1 MALTLTSHDL
11 LRISHAA
18 RVLSSPLD
26 HATADHWRSAASEA
40 LRELLEADTCGFHLP
55 LPGHV
60 DFHSDHYSET
70 EVAGRDYVAPPPLPD
85 GTCIVQRSVDLGV
98 CTLEGA
104 YGDASDVLL
113 RSDYYNEY
121 ARPLR
126 KAQTLFGACAW
137 GRPSEDTVACIQFY
151 RDHATRRR
159 FGERELVILGLLYP
173 AFRSGVDVCVLLD
186 RHRADL
192 LTVLDGIDCAALVW
206 DAHRRAGFRTAAL
219 ERLLDAE
226 PERGAVEASLAASA
240 ARFAAGHAGA
250 SVAGPIV
257 PDARGEIRT
266 SSARYRVSHTTSS
279 GGEVGGGTVVASLQR
294 LTPVEPTADELRA
307 RFGTTAAEARV
318 AALLA
323 RGESNAAIARALTI
337 SEHTARRHTEAVFR
351 KLGVSARAEVGARL
365 RT

>member
-1 MALTLTSHDL
+1 MALTLSSHDL
-11 LRISHAA
+11 VRISHAA
-18 RVLSSPLD
+18 RVLSSPLE
-26 HATADHWRSAASEA
+26 HASADHWRSASSEA

-60 DFHSDHYSET
+60 DFHSDHYSEA
-70 EVAGRDYVAPPPLPD
+70 EVAGHDYVAPPPLPD

-98 CTLEGA
+98 GTLESA
-104 YGDASDVLL
+104 YGDASDILL

-137 GRPSEDTVACIQFY
+137 GPPSEDTVACIQFY
-151 RDHATRRR
+151 RDHEMRRR
-159 FGERELVILGLLYP
+159 FGERELAILGILFP
-173 AFRSGVDVCVLLD
+173 AFRAGVDACIRLD
-186 RHRADL
+186 KHRADL
-192 LTVLDGIDCAALVW
+192 QTVLDGIGCAALVW

-219 ERLLDAE
+219 ERLLDADQ
-226 PERGAVEASLAASA
+226 ERDAVEASLTASA
-240 ARFAAGHAGA
+240 ARFAAG
-250 SVAGPIV
+250 SDV
-257 PDARGEIRT
+257 PDAWGEIRT

-279 GGEVGGGTVVASLQR
+279 GGEMGGGIVVASLQR
-294 LTPVEPTADELRA
+294 LTPVEPTADEIRA

-351 KLGVSARAEVGARL
+351 KMGVSARAEVGARL